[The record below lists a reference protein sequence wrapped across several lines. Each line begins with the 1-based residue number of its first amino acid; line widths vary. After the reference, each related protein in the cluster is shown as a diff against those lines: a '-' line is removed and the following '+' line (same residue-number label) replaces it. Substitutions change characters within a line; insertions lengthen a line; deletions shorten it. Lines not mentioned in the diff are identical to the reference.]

1 MNILRRYHEAIY
13 SIFFAFVTIYDDFDV
28 LISIKIAF
36 TKKLRAVKFG
46 EIRNSSI
53 ESFSENVSIKLLIFR
68 N

>member
-46 EIRNSSI
+46 E
-53 ESFSENVSIKLLIFR
+53 
-68 N
+68 